1 MFDDATCHSFQYSF
15 QERGQQ
21 SSPWQIRPFQAE
33 DAPALLEL
41 LRLQDSD
48 ASLRTMAPDARTV
61 DDLLLELG
69 ECSPYSRARA
79 WVLYEEGGLQAFVQ
93 LGEFQ
98 IGEFQ
103 KEHFLEGP
111 LCHPTISE
119 QALVALLEQVKA
131 TAMQQGYA
139 FVEAFADVENK
150 RVRHALRQ
158 SGFAAFHTTHLY
170 RYSLKERIK
179 EARSLHV
186 RLEQRQDIQPKAYRQ
201 MYRDTSAQWSRRL
214 HWHDERLKARFKD
227 VRVQLWLAYQQ
238 LEPSLEDTQA
248 ILADM
253 TFNRRLADLF
263 SATSS
268 PKGRSKAKPSLLG
281 HVEIEH
287 HPALAEVELAYFG
300 VLPTA
305 RQQGVGRLL
314 VQHGLHRAYQLGARS
329 VTARAHDD
337 ERAAC
342 MVLERLGFVLER
354 SVLAFT
360 LDL

>member
-1 MFDDATCHSFQYSF
+1 MFDDTTWHRS
-15 QERGQQ
+15 QEALEQQ
-21 SSPWQIRPFQAE
+21 GSAWHIRPFQAE

-41 LRLQDSD
+41 LKLQDTD

-61 DDLLLELG
+61 EDLLLELG
-69 ECSPYSRARA
+69 ECSPYNHSQA
-79 WVLYEEGGLQAFVQ
+79 WVLYQAEALHAFVH

-98 IGEFQ
+98 H
-103 KEHFLEGP
+103 EHVLEGP
-111 LCHPTISE
+111 LCHPDIQA
-119 QALVALLEQVKA
+119 QALLDLLEHVKA
-131 TAMQQGYA
+131 QALQQQYA
-139 FVEAFADVENK
+139 FVEAFVDMENQ
-150 RVRHALRQ
+150 RVCQALRQ

-170 RYSLKERIK
+170 RYRLLKRVK
-179 EARSLHV
+179 EARSLTV
-186 RLEQRQDIQPKAYRQ
+186 RLEQAENIQPEAYRQ

-214 HWHDERLKARFKD
+214 HWDDARLKARFED
-227 VRVQLWLAYQQ
+227 VRVQLWRAYQQ
-238 LEPSLEDTQA
+238 SEPSLEDTQA

-263 SATSS
+263 STKASK
-268 PKGRSKAKPSLLG
+268 KGRSKAKATLLG

-287 HPALAEVELAYFG
+287 HPALAEAELAYFG
-300 VLPTA
+300 VLPEA

-314 VQHGLHRAYQLGARS
+314 VQHGLHKAYQLGVKS
-329 VTARAHDD
+329 VIARAHDD

-342 MVLERLGFVLER
+342 LVLERLGFVLER